1 MGWNGSFMVRIV
13 VAHSTQ
19 RLPHF
24 YVTHGITT
32 HVLQVTGIFEE
43 VSWPVFGIYVCTEF
57 LQARDD

>member
-1 MGWNGSFMVRIV
+1 MVRIV